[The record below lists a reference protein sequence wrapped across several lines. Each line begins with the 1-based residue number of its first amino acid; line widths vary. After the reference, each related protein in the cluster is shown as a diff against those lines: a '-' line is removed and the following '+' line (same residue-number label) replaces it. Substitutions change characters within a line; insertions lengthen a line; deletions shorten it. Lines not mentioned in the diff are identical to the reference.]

1 MYNGLILTKL
11 LFGGIGYR
19 KINLKSYSGVEIF
32 ILELGDSACGK
43 LCDGNIIAVVTGTF
57 EF

>member
-19 KINLKSYSGVEIF
+19 KINLKSYSDVEIF
-32 ILELGDSACGK
+32 ILDLGDSACGK
-43 LCDGNIIAVVTGTF
+43 FVLCYYLLSIA
-57 EF
+57 